1 MKDGLQGI
9 SFDRWLMRIKDI
21 LQIAIT
27 VGALLIGG
35 YKYLKT
41 IEQKDAK
48 IQQVESENTRLRIQ
62 LAEK

>member
-21 LQIAIT
+21 LQIVIT

-41 IEQKDAK
+41 IEQKDAT
-48 IQQVESENTRLRIQ
+48 IQKLQNENTALRLKESR
-62 LAEK
+62 